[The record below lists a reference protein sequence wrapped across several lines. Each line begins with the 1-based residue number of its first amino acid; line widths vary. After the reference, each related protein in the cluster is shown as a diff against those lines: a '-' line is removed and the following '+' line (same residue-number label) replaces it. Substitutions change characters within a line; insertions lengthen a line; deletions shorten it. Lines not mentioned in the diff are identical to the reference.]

1 MSEERLYLRGR
12 IWWAWGYWSNGERWH
27 VSTRCR
33 DKTAAA
39 RFATRVDR
47 ERSSVD
53 RAEVAALSVEQALR
67 DVIAAKERERKSPLT
82 VKNYRRCGGHLVRL
96 LGFDAKGQPRDVH
109 TLTLAALEHYIDR
122 RTAEGGHGPKTMR
135 STIAIELGI
144 LGSALRYAKRHER
157 YRGDVAAIWP
167 KAALAGA
174 HVPHERYLT
183 REEYERLHAALD
195 FNERPDYLVA
205 YVFTGARRSEAWR
218 ITQGD
223 VDLVAGTLRIRGT
236 KTKRADRVVPIA
248 AELRPVLERRLR
260 DGREHDEPLFPR
272 WEEHSVLQ
280 RACKRAK
287 IPMVSA
293 NDLRRT
299 FCSWLAQQGV
309 PLLVTVRLMGHSS
322 VQMVTR
328 VYAHFGADDLR
339 AAIDRLPTVTPP
351 VTPDAAQ
358 GSEHAERAD
367 GKARKIRVS
376 PRKTTE
382 RTLRSDFF
390 QKSGTGTKRPQN
402 KGKKR

>member
-1 MSEERLYLRGR
+1 VSEERLYLRGR

-53 RAEVAALSVEQALR
+53 RAEVAELSVEQALR

-96 LGFDAKGQPRDVH
+96 LGTGPSGAPRDIH
-109 TLTLAALEHYIDR
+109 TLTLAALESYIDR

-144 LGSALRYAKRHER
+144 LGSALRYAKRHGR
-157 YRGDVAAIWP
+157 YRGDVESIWP
-167 KAALAGA
+167 KEALSGA

-183 REEYERLHAALD
+183 REEYEKLHGALA
-195 FNERPDYLVA
+195 FNDRPDYLVA
-205 YVFTGARRSEAWR
+205 YVFCGARRSEVWR
-218 ITQGD
+218 ITPGD

-236 KTKRADRVVPIA
+236 KTKRSDRVVPIA
-248 AELRPVLERRLR
+248 ADLRPVLERRLAETPA
-260 DGREHDEPLFPR
+260 GSPLFPR

-280 RACKRAK
+280 RACKRAG

-328 VYAHFGADDLR
+328 VYAQFGADDLR
-339 AAIDRLPTVTPP
+339 AAIDRLPTIVTPP
-351 VTPDAAQ
+351 VTPEAAQ
-358 GSEHAERAD
+358 GSAGAERAD
-367 GKARKIRVS
+367 GKPRVS
-376 PRKTTE
+376 RTSSRKTTE

-390 QKSGTGTKRPQN
+390 QKSGTGRKRRQN